1 MDKLEKY
8 MLPIAEKLDRNR
20 YLNAIK
26 AGFFLAMPL
35 LIIGSMFLLITQIPL
50 TSYQEFMAKQF
61 GEGWMNNLLQVNN
74 VTMNCMTFFVIIG
87 IAYNLAKFYKVDGL
101 SCVSLALVSFLLVT
115 NLVALED
122 GSLALSINDLGA
134 SGLFVGMLV
143 AIITSELFRWAIQ
156 RRMVIKMP
164 DSVPPNVAL
173 PFSALIPGF
182 IIISVFLLVRILFGM
197 TEYGSLQSFIFE
209 NLQTPLLSL
218 GSSYPATMLLLL
230 FESLLWSLGI
240 HGSNVMLA
248 VMQPIW
254 IALSAENAVAFAQGD
269 VLPNISNFQFY
280 SNFIKIGGAS
290 ATLGLAIACL
300 FFSRA
305 TQYKTLGKLSI
316 IPAVF
321 NINEPVIFGVP
332 IILNPIMIIPFILTP
347 LVLCTLSFILMVTGI
362 VPIANG
368 MQIPWTTPPI
378 IAGFFIS
385 GWRGA
390 VWNVIEILISFAIY
404 FPFFKVLDKE
414 AFLKEQESAKE
425 EVIVQEITLETEA
438 S

>member
-50 TSYQEFMAKQF
+50 NGYQEFMMNQF
-61 GEGWMNNLLQVNN
+61 GNGWMDNLLQVNN

-87 IAYNLAKFYKVDGL
+87 IAYELAKFYKVDGL
-101 SCVSLALVSFLLVT
+101 SSVSLALVSFLLVT
-115 NLVALED
+115 NFVELED
-122 GSLALSINDLGA
+122 GSLTLSLNDLGA
-134 SGLFVGMLV
+134 SGLFVGMVV
-143 AIITSELFRWAIQ
+143 AVISSEIFRWAIQ
-156 RRMVIKMP
+156 KRIVIKMP
-164 DSVPPNVAL
+164 ESVPPNVAV
-173 PFSALIPGF
+173 PFYSLIPGF
-182 IIISVFLLVRILFGM
+182 IVVISFLVVRIIFGM
-197 TEYGSLQSFIFE
+197 TEYGSLQNFIFE

-218 GSSYPATMLLLL
+218 GSSYPATLLLLL
-230 FESLLWSLGI
+230 FEALLWCLGI

-254 IALSAENAVAFAQGD
+254 IALSAENAVAFAQGE

-305 TQYKTLGKLSI
+305 TQYKTLGKLAI
-316 IPAVF
+316 IPSIF
-321 NINEPVIFGVP
+321 NINEPVIFGIP
-332 IILNPIMIIPFILTP
+332 IILNPIMMIPFILTP
-347 LVLCTLSFILMVTGI
+347 LVLCTLSFILMATGI

-414 AFLKEQESAKE
+414 AFLKEKE
-425 EVIVQEITLETEA
+425 G
-438 S
+438 

>member
-8 MLPIAEKLDRNR
+8 MLPLAERLDRNR

-26 AGFFLAMPL
+26 TGFFLVTPL
-35 LIIGSMFLLITQIPL
+35 LIIGSMFLLISQIP
-50 TSYQEFMAKQF
+50 SIGYQNFMADVF
-61 GEGWMNNLLQVNN
+61 GKTWADNLLQINN
-74 VTMNCMTFFVIIG
+74 ATMNCMTFFVIIG
-87 IAYNLAKFYKVDGL
+87 MSYELAKFYKVDGL
-101 SCVSLALVSFLLVT
+101 SCVSLALTAFLIVT
-115 NLVALED
+115 KFIVLKDGNLTLN
-122 GSLALSINDLGA
+122 LNDLGA
-134 SGLFVGMLV
+134 SGLFVGMSV
-143 AIITSELFRWAIQ
+143 AIISSELFRWTIQ
-156 RRMVIKMP
+156 KNLVIKLP
-164 DSVPPNVAL
+164 ESVPPNVAT

-182 IIISVFLLVRILFGM
+182 IIVIVFLVVRIIFGL
-197 TEYGSLQSFIFE
+197 TDYGSLQNFIFE

-218 GSSYPATMLLLL
+218 GSSYPATILLLL
-230 FESLLWSLGI
+230 FEALLWSLGI

-254 IALSAENAVAFAQGD
+254 IALSTENAVAFANGQA
-269 VLPNISNFQFY
+269 LPHIANFQFY

-300 FFSRA
+300 FFSKA
-305 TQYKTLGKLSI
+305 AQYKTLGKLAIVPSI
-316 IPAVF
+316 F
-321 NINEPVIFGVP
+321 NINEPLIFGMP

-347 LVLCTLSFILMVTGI
+347 LVLCTLSFILMSTGI

-390 VWNVIEILISFAIY
+390 LWNFVEIILSFAIY

-414 AFLKEQESAKE
+414 SLSKE
-425 EVIVQEITLETEA
+425 
-438 S
+438 